1 MIIVNVSEEY
11 YEKVKEKNSFGKN
24 YQLVMD
30 LSMQALGGG
39 LLPIN
44 TFNK

>member
-11 YEKVKEKNSFGKN
+11 YEKVKEKT
-24 YQLVMD
+24 
-30 LSMQALGGG
+30 ALEKISAGAGFIHAGTRGG